1 MEKLGIP
8 KERQYAFGDGLNDIE
23 MLSMIH
29 HGVAMG
35 NGEEEVKAVAK
46 YVTKSVEE
54 DGILH
59 GLKMVGLL

>member
-1 MEKLGIP
+1 
-8 KERQYAFGDGLNDIE
+8 
-23 MLSMIH
+23 MLTTIH
-29 HGVAMG
+29 NSVAMG
-35 NGEEEVKAVAK
+35 NGVDEVKEVAK